1 MLILSIRKKQ
11 FDMLISGDILD
22 NYIKIKLSEKE

>member
-1 MLILSIRKKQ
+1 MLILPIRKKQ

-22 NYIKIKLSEKE
+22 DYIKIKLSEKE